1 LEEIFMGLFGD
12 EKNEFDYR
20 FEFKG
25 RGSIDTTIKYEIIA
39 DKVTGVHYLV
49 TVRYGNS
56 GSGFGVTP
64 LLDENGKV
72 FIQKPGPE
80 QE

>member
-1 LEEIFMGLFGD
+1 MGIFSR
-12 EKNEFDYR
+12 ETTEFDDR
-20 FEFKG
+20 FEQKG
-25 RGSIDTTIKYEIIA
+25 RGDLHAYDYIRYAIIA

-49 TVRYGNS
+49 ASRLDTGI
-56 GSGFGVTP
+56 GVTP